1 MSDRIEPKKEEDEVE
16 EYPRESSESE
26 EDASNDSL
34 DDSSKTLIPEESQ
47 ENPLMETEAGNQEDV
62 PKYVVE
68 ENPRKSSESSES
80 QEDSSNDSSEE
91 LNTEEVSKFQKD
103 LQDLQ
108 VCNFKYQNFSFKLLF
123 ATFLLK
129 NE

>member
-108 VCNFKYQNFSFKLLF
+108 VFRIFTKFSCKPTMLRFD
-123 ATFLLK
+123 T
-129 NE
+129 